1 MNLKKQILELYFID
15 KLKQK
20 EIAAKLQVSKYIVSR
35 TVSKDSRYRTE
46 KQRRKLESKEKNN
59 KDTINY
65 IKNKRNSNQIDYL
78 YLKAQH
84 EQASRELSRG
94 GKTISNRAY
103 RNWNSSAYRYDKK
116 SKSYVLKRN
125 ITAGSDVPKRIS
137 WK

>member
-1 MNLKKQILELYFID
+1 MNLKEKILELYFID

-20 EIAAKLQVSKYIVSR
+20 DIATKLQVSKYIVSR
-35 TVSKDSRYRTE
+35 TVSKDSRYKIE
-46 KQRRKLESKEKNN
+46 KSRRKLESKQKNN

-65 IKNKRNSNQIDYL
+65 IKNKRNNNQIDYL

-84 EQASRELSRG
+84 EQASRELSQG

-103 RNWNSSAYRYDKK
+103 RDWNSSAYKYDKK
-116 SKSYVLKRN
+116 TKSYVLRKN